1 MKRALRGFLCIVM
14 SFLILC
20 VGLPVWA
27 IESEPIKILAI
38 GNSYSNNTTYY
49 ISQIAE
55 SLGKKVTAVSLYDD
69 GCPIKRHV
77 EWYNTAAKEYQFYVD
92 GVNITG
98 SNKQTM
104 QEVFD
109 LADFDYVTIQQG
121 PGPATD
127 FSTYWTEEEPWL
139 TQLYDIIKKHEPQA
153 EVLIHQTWSF
163 SETDCLN
170 GTRWWSTTYDNSLE
184 MYKLIENA
192 YEQAADKLGIDKETG
207 IIPTGRAIQLAKDE
221 YGYFDG
227 YNQGYATLYPADS
240 STENAAKHCENGALY
255 TDDINHLNH
264 RSRYIAG
271 CVWLEQILGY
281 DCREA
286 TFYPEGVLTAEECVI
301 LRNIAH
307 EAVTGEKAYVE
318 GDWRV
323 LPDGDGVELVH
334 FLGTVPKVGTVSVP
348 AEVNGKKVTR
358 VDDTAFKYVDGVKK
372 VILPKDDTIVYEDG
386 ALDNVIVLDNVW
398 DGTPARPTKGMGS
411 EELPFLIENGSH
423 LRWAV
428 GNTNKGVY
436 FKLTRDIIL
445 NDIEVDVEN
454 GVAYTTSS
462 VNEWFS
468 SGKTS
473 GTYFQGIIDGDYHK
487 VYGLYIDEDFNNTE
501 QVWNIGAALIPRAGN
516 GATIKNLGIENSF
529 VKAVG
534 GTAAAFIGTTGSGV
548 YDVSL
553 ENCYVGEDVY
563 LYGDDAGAFIG
574 AGNGLGYTNGITD
587 CYSLATVGGTLYY
600 GSITGGV
607 WSGQKCPVTNVYTN
621 NSNFYG
627 HGSQT
632 FNDCF
637 AITEADLGSSTFMT
651 KFAALSDSFTFAD
664 GQYPVLKSWAG
675 KSDKI
680 WSGFA
685 VNTLKGDGTEG
696 SPYLISDGEGLAY
709 AILNCGTGKYYKL
722 TNDIYLNDIN
732 AVDWET
738 AETKGNYVASS
749 WLEEVT
755 FNGYF
760 DGDGYIVYGI
770 YYPEGNGKESA
781 TFRNAALF
789 PMINSNTHIKNVGV
803 RYSHIEIFGHASG
816 IVGFIKRNDTNK
828 NIVIDSCFADN
839 TNYIVHT
846 RQNEATECSSSGILG
861 GTLFTPNIAISN
873 CYSLAN
879 LSGPYNNAQIIGST
893 WQVPDSVKVE
903 NCYSIGKL
911 WLNGSA
917 AVSPKTIENC
927 YSTVAPGS
935 YAVWNQISNTDMQG
949 ENALTNMPLGDKFVA
964 TETYPILKVLK
975 NVVPVPPTE
984 DEEEE
989 EEEIIKILAIGN
1001 SYSNNT
1007 TYYISRIAESL
1018 GKKVTAVSL
1027 YDDGCPIDTHVKW
1040 YNTKAKEYQFFV
1052 DSVNITGNNKQTMQE
1067 VFELTDYDYITIQ
1080 QGPGKAADFSTYW
1093 TEETPYLT
1101 QLYDIIRENE
1111 PQAEIMIHQ
1120 TWSFSE
1126 YDAIGN
1132 APYWHV
1138 AYENS
1143 LDMFQR
1149 IETNYERAA
1158 DMLGIDKEKGIIP
1171 TGRAIQL
1178 AKDEYGYWDA
1188 FNPGYSSLYYADA
1201 SIENAAKHCENG
1213 ALYTDNIDHLN
1224 HRGRYIAGC
1233 VWLEQIL
1240 GYDCRE
1246 ATFFPEG
1253 VLTEEECVILRA
1265 IAHEAV
1271 TGEKAYVEGDWRV
1284 LPDGEGVEIVH
1295 YMGQINNK
1303 VGTLTVPS
1311 TINGKKVTRVDDTAF
1326 KYVEGLKS
1334 LILPDDDTI
1343 VYEEGALDKYVVL
1356 ENIWDG
1362 TSVKPT
1368 KGEGTETSP
1377 YLIENGSHLYWAVT
1391 NKNVGVYFKLT
1402 CDITLNNIIVDT
1414 ENGVAYTTD
1423 DVNEWYTGGGSE
1435 SGAFAGIIDGD
1446 YHTIYGL
1453 YIDEDY
1459 KNTESSWKLGAGLI
1473 AYGGNGV
1480 TIKNLAI
1487 DNSYI
1492 KAVSASASAFIGT
1505 TGSYH
1510 KIDVAIDS
1518 CYIGKDVYIYGGC
1531 AGGLIGAGNG
1541 TGYVTGIS
1549 NCYSWATIEAS
1560 SDFFGAISGQ
1570 VWSCLDVPATNLYS
1584 PNVQLYGQ
1592 HPMAYVDC
1600 YAVSRK
1606 ETYSKETI
1614 VSASQMV
1621 GQTAMTKMAGLSD
1634 TFTLP
1639 SNGYPVLKA
1648 WVNKTDDVWSG
1659 FAVNTLE
1666 GDGTESSP
1674 YLISD
1679 GEGLAYAIINGGKGK
1694 YYKLTN
1700 DIYLNDINGVN
1711 WETAEAIG
1719 NYAPS
1724 EWIDGVT
1731 FTGYFDGDGHIVYG
1745 IYYHAGN
1752 GRELTE
1758 SGYAGLI
1765 PCITKNTHVVNV
1777 GVRYSHIEIF
1787 GRAAGIV
1794 GGIVRDSASVNI
1806 LIDSCFTDETVYVHH
1821 TRLYEATGVCSSGIL
1836 GGTILTPNVKISNC
1850 YSLANLSGPY
1860 SNNKIVGS
1868 TWEVPE
1874 TFVAENCYGD
1884 GALWLCT
1891 SKGNAM
1897 KTAYNCYSTVA
1908 PNATYN
1914 TWTQLTK
1921 EQMQGENA
1929 LTNMPLGDKFVVTD
1943 GYPMLKV
1950 FLKETAEVLLGD
1962 VNGDGKVDTT
1972 DLAVLKLYLAG
1983 VTQTI
1988 SDGADVDKNGEI
2000 DTTDLATLKL
2010 YLAGVITK
2018 LGAQ

>member
-1 MKRALRGFLCIVM
+1 MKRYLKKIVSIVLCAL
-14 SFLILC
+14 LIALSIPMA
-20 VGLPVWA
+20 VFA
-27 IESEPIKILAI
+27 QTDEPIRILAI
-38 GNSYSNNTTYY
+38 GNSFSNNATYF
-49 ISQIAE
+49 ISRIAE
-55 SLGKKVTAVSLYDD
+55 SMGKDVSVVSLYYA
-69 GCPIKRHV
+69 GCTLKQHV
-77 EWYNTAAKEYQFYVD
+77 EFYNSDSRSYQFYED
-92 GVNITG
+92 GVNLTTG
-98 SNKQTM
+98 QWQTM
-104 QEVFD
+104 KEVFELYD
-109 LADFDYVTIQQG
+109 YDYVTLQQSPSG
-121 PGPATD
+121 SD
-127 FSTYWTEEEPWL
+127 VFSTYWTEEEPWL
-139 TQLYDIIKKHEPQA
+139 TQLYDIVREHEPQA
-153 EVLIHQTWSF
+153 EIMVHQTWSF
-163 SETDCLN
+163 CHDCAIGN
-170 GTRWWSTTYDNSLE
+170 DPYWPTNYKNTKE
-184 MYKLIENA
+184 MYDVIEEC
-192 YEQAADKLGIDKETG
+192 YEKMAEKIGVDKESG
-207 IIPTGRAIQLAKDE
+207 IIPVGKAIQLAKDE
-221 YGYFDG
+221 YGYGDF
-227 YNQGYATLYPADS
+227 YNKGSGLNDAQ
-240 STENAAKHCENGALY
+240 HCANGALY
-255 TDDINHLNH
+255 TDNVDHLNW
-264 RSRYIAG
+264 RGRYIAG
-271 CVWLEQILGY
+271 CVWLEKIFGY
-281 DCREA
+281 DCRTA
-286 TFYPEGVLTAEECVI
+286 TYFPEGVLTSEECAI

-307 EAVTGEKAYVE
+307 EAVTGEKGNVE

-323 LPDGDGVELVH
+323 LPDGEGVEIVH
-334 FLGTVPKVGTVSVP
+334 YIGTVNKVGTINLP
-348 AEVNGKKVTR
+348 ATINGKKVTR
-358 VDDTAFKYVDGVKK
+358 VDDTAFKYVEGVKK
-372 VILPKDDTIVYEDG
+372 VILPKDDTIVYEEG
-386 ALDNVIVLDNVW
+386 ALDNVIILDNVW
-398 DGTPARPTKGMGS
+398 DGTSVRPSKGLGS
-411 EELPFLIENGSH
+411 EDMPFLIENGSH
-423 LRWAV
+423 LYWAV
-428 GNTNKGVY
+428 SNTNKNVY
-436 FKLTRDIIL
+436 FKLA
-445 NDIEVDVEN
+445 NDIVINDIQVDVEK
-454 GVAYTTSS
+454 GVAYTTDT
-462 VNEWFS
+462 VHQWCT

-487 VYGLYIDEDFNNTE
+487 VYGLYIDKDFNNTE
-501 QVWNIGAALIPRAGN
+501 QVWNIGAALIPRAGTS
-516 GATIKNLGIENSF
+516 TIKNLGIENSF

-534 GTAAAFIGTTGSGV
+534 GTAAALIGTTGSGASNV
-548 YDVSL
+548 ITI
-553 ENCYVGEDVY
+553 ENSYVGENVY

-574 AGNGLGYTNGITD
+574 AGNGSGYTNGITD
-587 CYSLATVGGTLYY
+587 CYSLATVGGTLYT
-600 GSITGGV
+600 GSITGGI
-607 WSGQKCPVTNVYTN
+607 WSGQKFPVTNVYTKY
-621 NSNFYG
+621 SKFYG
-627 HGSQT
+627 HGSHT
-632 FNDCF
+632 YIDCY
-637 AITEADLGSSTFMT
+637 AITEADLGDSAFMT
-651 KFAALSDSFTFAD
+651 KFSGLSESFTFAE
-664 GQYPVLKSWAG
+664 GEYPVLKSWVG

-685 VNTLKGDGTEG
+685 VNTLKGDGTQN

-709 AILNCGTGKYYKL
+709 AILNCTTGKYYKL

-732 AVDWET
+732 SVDWET
-738 AETKGNYVASS
+738 AKAKGDYVPSS
-749 WLEEVT
+749 WIEEVT

-760 DGDGYIVYGI
+760 DGDGFIVYGI
-770 YYPEGNGKESA
+770 YYPQGNGLESE
-781 TFRNAALF
+781 TFRSAALF

-846 RQNEATECSSSGILG
+846 HQNGSTECSSSGILG

-927 YSTVAPGS
+927 YSAVAPS
-935 YAVWNQISNTDMQG
+935 DTYALWTQVSETNMQG
-949 ENALTNMPLGDKFVA
+949 ENALINMPLGDKFMV
-964 TETYPILKVLK
+964 TDGYPALKLIK
-975 NVVPVPPTE
+975 NFIPVPPVE
-984 DEEEE
+984 EKEDDDEES
-989 EEEIIKILAIGN
+989 IKILAIGN
-1001 SYSNNT
+1001 SYSNNA
-1007 TYYISRIAESL
+1007 TYYISRIAESM
-1018 GKKVTAVSL
+1018 GKKVTAISL

-1052 DSVNITGNNKQTMQE
+1052 DSVNITGSNKQTMQE

-1080 QGPGKAADFSTYW
+1080 QGPGKATDFSTYW
-1093 TEETPYLT
+1093 TKETPWLT
-1101 QLYDIIRENE
+1101 DLYDIIKKHE

-1132 APYWHV
+1132 APYWSV

-1149 IETNYERAA
+1149 IENAYEQAA
-1158 DMLGIDKEKGIIP
+1158 DMLSIDKEKGIIP

-1188 FNPGYSSLYYADA
+1188 FNPDYSKLYPAD
-1201 SIENAAKHCENG
+1201 SSDENAAKHCENG

-1284 LPDGEGVEIVH
+1284 LPDGDGVEIVH

-1343 VYEEGALDKYVVL
+1343 VYEEGALDKYTII
-1356 ENIWDG
+1356 ENVWDG

-1446 YHTIYGL
+1446 YHKVYGL

-1560 SDFFGAISGQ
+1560 TDFYGAISGQ

-1621 GQTAMTKMAGLSD
+1621 GQTAMTKMVGLSD

-1659 FAVNTLE
+1659 FAINTLT
-1666 GDGTESSP
+1666 GDGTENSP

-1679 GEGLAYAIINGGKGK
+1679 GEGLAYAILNGGKGK

-1745 IYYHAGN
+1745 IYYQTGN
-1752 GRELTE
+1752 GRELAE
-1758 SGYAGLI
+1758 AGYAALF

-1787 GRAAGIV
+1787 GRSAAIV
-1794 GGIVRDSASVNI
+1794 GFIVRDEKNENI
-1806 LIDSCFTDETVYVHH
+1806 LIDSCFSDETVYVVH
-1821 TRLYEATGVCSSGIL
+1821 TRLYESNGVCSSGIL
-1836 GGTILTPNVKISNC
+1836 GGTLFTPNVTISNC
-1850 YSLANLSGPY
+1850 YSLANLLGPY

-1868 TWEVPE
+1868 TWMTPE
-1874 TFVAENCYGD
+1874 SFVAINCYGD
-1884 GALWLCT
+1884 GSLWLCT
-1891 SKGNAM
+1891 SSGNAL

-1908 PNATYN
+1908 PNATYT
-1914 TWTQLTK
+1914 TWTQLSA

-1929 LTNMPLGDKFVVTD
+1929 LNNMPLGDKFMVTD
-1943 GYPMLKV
+1943 GYPVLKV
-1950 FLKETAEVLLGD
+1950 FNKTPVTPDVLLGD
-1962 VNGDGKVDTT
+1962 VNGDGKVDTVDLAKLKLNLAGLDNNIGKGT
-1972 DLAVLKLYLAG
+1972 DLNKDEKVDTVDLAELKLKLAG
-1983 VTQTI
+1983 
-1988 SDGADVDKNGEI
+1988 
-2000 DTTDLATLKL
+2000 L
-2010 YLAGVITK
+2010 
-2018 LGAQ
+2018 